1 MQPATLCYVDF
12 ASLAQCSSSVADFIA
27 SGKSRNFLQSM
38 ALLFLILKMNSLML
52 VIKNNFLFPDF

>member
-27 SGKSRNFLQSM
+27 SGKSKNLLQSM
-38 ALLFLILKMNSLML
+38 ALLFLVLKMNSLML

>member
-27 SGKSRNFLQSM
+27 SGKSRNFVAVDGS
-38 ALLFLILKMNSLML
+38 FIFSFK
-52 VIKNNFLFPDF
+52 K

>member
-1 MQPATLCYVDF
+1 MQPATLCNVDY

-27 SGKSRNFLQSM
+27 SCKSKNLLQSM
-38 ALLFLILKMNSLML
+38 ALLFLVLKMNSLML